1 MAVGDGAEASVR
13 SYVAVG
19 KETTFGT
26 YTAPS
31 RAIEALSCGFM
42 TSIEFEK
49 LDSIGLGNRGQH
61 KRVSKDKKVAGG
73 LECYAHP
80 QESVLLVANAMG
92 GGIVSTALTGSGT
105 GAYTHTLSAGNFN
118 TDAASL
124 CFNVRKGSTHTFRY
138 NGGRVNQLK
147 ISAAIN
153 EVVKASYDFIFKDST
168 ITTSDD
174 LSAGLSISAVLPFT
188 YVDGNFQYSSTEALA
203 DTTTA
208 REPIQAFELT
218 LSNGL
223 ISDSAARGLG
233 SSVLQVLPATRRNVE
248 FKITQRFDTST
259 AYNRFIQATQGAVL
273 LKFRSQSIGS
283 TNQFYEMTI
292 SMPKVYVDSAD
303 VEIKD
308 TGSILQAEIPFS
320 VVVDNPSTS
329 TGRDVAVSFINDIS
343 AF

>member
-1 MAVGDGAEASVR
+1 MAVGDGAESSVR

-19 KETTFGT
+19 RETTFGT

-49 LDSIGLGNRGQH
+49 IDSLGLGNRGSH
-61 KRVSKDKKVAGG
+61 KRVTKDKKVGGG
-73 LECYAHP
+73 LEAYVHP
-80 QESVLLVANAMG
+80 QESVLLVANALG
-92 GGIVSTALTGSGT
+92 GGIVSTLLTT
-105 GAYTHTLSAGNFN
+105 GAYTHSLSAGNFN

-138 NGGRVNQLK
+138 SGGRINQLK
-147 ISAAIN
+147 ISASIN

-174 LSAGLSISAVLPFT
+174 LASGLSISAVLPFT
-188 YVDGNFQYSSTEALA
+188 YVDGNFQYSSTETLA

-223 ISDSAARGLG
+223 VSDSAARGLG
-233 SSVLQVLPATRRNVE
+233 SNVLQVLPATRRSVE

-292 SMPKVYVDSAD
+292 AMPKVYVDSAD
-303 VEIKD
+303 VEVKD

-320 VVVDNPSTS
+320 VVVDTPNTT
-329 TGRDVAVSFINDIS
+329 TGKDIAISFINEIAS
-343 AF
+343 Y

>member
-1 MAVGDGAEASVR
+1 MAVGDGAESSVR

-19 KETTFGT
+19 RETTFGT

-42 TSIEFEK
+42 TNVEFETI
-49 LDSIGLGNRGQH
+49 DSLGLGNRSPH
-61 KRVSKDKKVAGG
+61 KRVTKDKKVAGG
-73 LECYAHP
+73 LEAYVHP
-80 QESVLLVANAMG
+80 QESVLLMANAMG
-92 GGIVSTALTGSGT
+92 GGIVSTLLTT
-105 GAYTHTLSAGNFN
+105 GAYTHSLSAGNFN

-138 NGGRVNQLK
+138 SGGRINQLK
-147 ISAAIN
+147 ISASIN

-174 LSAGLSISAVLPFT
+174 LSASLSISAVLPFT

-223 ISDSAARGLG
+223 VSDAAARGLG
-233 SSVLQVLPATRRNVE
+233 SNVLQVLPATRRSVE
-248 FKITQRFDTST
+248 FKITQRFDTAT

-292 SMPKVYVDSAD
+292 AMPKVYVDSAD

-320 VVVDNPSTS
+320 VVSDNPNTT
-329 TGRDVAVSFINDIS
+329 TGRAIAISFINEIAS
-343 AF
+343 F